1 MKILIWVWTIG
12 CWCNKEKITRHY
24 RKKIDFVVLNGEI
37 LGITV
42 GITKKIFD
50 EFINSGVDVVT
61 TGNHVWDEKEAI
73 EFISKSNRLLRP
85 ANLMRGSPE
94 TEWEFLLLKI
104 TKKLQY

>member
-1 MKILIWVWTIG
+1 MGPSGVDAIKKRLPDII
-12 CWCNKEKITRHY
+12 EK
-24 RKKIDFVVLNGEI
+24 KKIDFVVLNGENS
-37 LGITV
+37 GNNGV

-85 ANLMRGSPE
+85 ANLMRGSPGNGMGIF
-94 TEWEFLLLKI
+94 TAKN
-104 TKKLQY
+104 